1 MRASRAFFALRRREA
16 NCDWLMGERRRF
28 LHLAP
33 VLCAV
38 PQDRRGSAAPLSPN
52 HGRYVERSGGTTVAF
67 REHVA
72 AAFGAPPAPEY
83 SRVDPWPRPPF
94 PSHRQLGKRIV
105 PVLHAQGRGGLRSAG
120 RRCGQQIQIPNA
132 IQLAVQAGAE
142 SSKCGVLRE
151 HLETKNP
158 RRSAGPDIRRGRT
171 ESAVQRF
178 RLISTSSISA
188 PVWNDFELAL

>member
-1 MRASRAFFALRRREA
+1 MIGLWENAGGFSTSRQSY
-16 NCDWLMGERRRF
+16 
-28 LHLAP
+28 AP
-33 VLCAV
+33 F
-38 PQDRRGSAAPLSPN
+38 PKIDGAAQP
-52 HGRYVERSGGTTVAF
+52 HCHRTTVAMSNGQAGP
-67 REHVA
+67 RSLSESM
-72 AAFGAPPAPEY
+72 
-83 SRVDPWPRPPF
+83 SRLRSALHSHSHLNIPVLIPGLAPF